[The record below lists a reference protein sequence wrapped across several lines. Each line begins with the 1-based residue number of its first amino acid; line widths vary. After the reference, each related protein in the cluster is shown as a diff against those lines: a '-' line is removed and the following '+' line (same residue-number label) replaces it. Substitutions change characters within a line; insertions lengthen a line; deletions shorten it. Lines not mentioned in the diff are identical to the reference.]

1 VSQLIS
7 PITGALAEEE
17 DNGDEVDGCNEESS
31 GGATIQVMP
40 RPINTAIMTPIP
52 TITHFFDFIA
62 IKEGLV
68 TRSKLEI

>member
-1 VSQLIS
+1 MVMKSMVAMKNQV
-7 PITGALAEEE
+7 AA
-17 DNGDEVDGCNEESS
+17 
-31 GGATIQVMP
+31 IQVMP

-68 TRSKLEI
+68 TSLN

>member
-1 VSQLIS
+1 V
-7 PITGALAEEE
+7 AA
-17 DNGDEVDGCNEESS
+17 
-31 GGATIQVMP
+31 IQVMP